1 MIKTVTDSENTKELE
16 NGKNTFKKRY
26 VNDKGS
32 FNIIRYKFDRKLSI
46 DYWNFKAENTN
57 PKITWAVQTSL
68 LRTVLNQRNVRFI

>member
-1 MIKTVTDSENTKELE
+1 MIKTVTDPENTKELE

-46 DYWNFKAENTN
+46 EYWNFRAENTN